1 MTTPH
6 RGTLFFAGTL
16 FTISGAL
23 GLGYQLVWIR
33 KATLIVG
40 ASQIALS
47 TVLTGFFLGLALG
60 SLVVGRYL
68 RSRRF
73 SPLFIYG
80 LFEAGIGLYALAFP
94 VLFGWVEASYGML
107 YDVAAHSGEALFLL
121 RFVLLFLLFLMPTFF
136 MGGTLPLL
144 LDGLV
149 ERDASIGSLT
159 SLLYGLNIIGAVLG
173 VLITGYFAIPQ
184 LGMNG
189 TSLAAGVGNLSIAV
203 VAIFAFRRRAP
214 FHLPK
219 KTDTRPPGPGVFFSF
234 LAVLSGLATIGY
246 QIAWA
251 RYFSLFKTA
260 SVHLTSILLAVFLAA
275 LAAGSMIMARLLATG
290 VRPLRVVG
298 LLQPLAALIVLYG
311 LGWWRFADYT
321 ITASQFDIEPSWYF
335 WSETVDSI
343 FFAPLFQIGL
353 VIFLP
358 VMLLGTALPGII
370 AAATRHSAA
379 LRGTSGR
386 LVFWNTIGASAG
398 GFASGYLLIP
408 AFGLTGT
415 MFVLA
420 LLTLILG
427 AAAEGRLAFDGGG
440 SRRFAISRGH
450 ILTGV
455 GFVAALLFLRGDV
468 TRNTVRHQGVGK
480 RLDKATLVDLVEGPL
495 TTGSIF
501 SDAKNLYIAS
511 DDQILAV
518 VRHGDLSVQA
528 IEGHLPALFY
538 PKPGTPKRVLG
549 IAVGSGQSFG
559 AMLRYPIEQMDV
571 VDISTEMIELAFE
584 HFREFNCDLGNDPRV
599 AVHLDDGRHFIQRVA
614 PESYDV
620 ISMEPPPPTAPGVHA
635 LYSLEFYQAA
645 ERVLRED
652 GVLMQWLPLYW
663 ITPNEAR
670 GIVKTQA
677 AVFPYTFIVRM
688 GQIDFVTLSFKRD
701 EPPRFR
707 VEWIEER
714 AKIFA
719 QEHEVRNR
727 RWTSKC
733 RHGTASLEGILAL
746 FTTGPEDVARMN
758 APYIYRDDDQ
768 RLSYSSGDRHLLR
781 CYHGRT
787 LATITFCCLP
797 RTPFADLQRYFV
809 ETIPVAELDEERA
822 RALALYR
829 VHSPSALAEAEMRF
843 KMSRDPS
850 ARMRWAL
857 DAAKQC
863 AHEFEASKHWL
874 ECALAAGCAS
884 CPDWI
889 AGWTRYHLHLH
900 ARDLRRWIEQLDPPA
915 RNSTVARLIETELKR
930 YQDNENE
937 RLSSYLAY
945 RLTH

>member
-1 MTTPH
+1 MTIPR
-6 RGTLFFAGTL
+6 RGTLLLAGTL
-16 FTISGAL
+16 FMLSGAL

-47 TVLTGFFLGLALG
+47 TVLTSFFLGLALG
-60 SLVVGRYL
+60 SLAVGRYL

-94 VLFGWVEASYGML
+94 LLFGWIEASYGAL
-107 YDVAAHSGEALFLL
+107 YGIAASSSQALFLL
-121 RFVLLFLLFLMPTFF
+121 RFALLFVLFLVPTFF

-149 ERDASIGSLT
+149 DRDASVGSLT
-159 SLLYGLNIIGAVLG
+159 SFFYGLNIIGAVIG
-173 VLITGYFAIPQ
+173 VLLTSYFAIPH

-203 VAIFAFRRRAP
+203 LAIVAFRSATP
-214 FHLPK
+214 LHIPAK
-219 KTDTRPPGPGVFFSF
+219 AGKSVPGPGLFFSF

-260 SVHLTSILLAVFLAA
+260 SVHLTAILLAVFLAA

-290 VRPLRVVG
+290 VRPLRIVA
-298 LLQPLAALIVLYG
+298 LLQPLAAFIILYG

-321 ITASQFDIEPSWYF
+321 LTASNFEITPSWYF
-335 WSETVDSI
+335 FSEVADTI

-358 VMLLGTALPGII
+358 VTLLGTALPGII
-370 AAATRHSAA
+370 AAATRNSAA

-398 GFASGYLLIP
+398 GFAAGYLLIP

-415 MFVLA
+415 LFT
-420 LLTLILG
+420 LTLFTLMLG
-427 AAAEGRLAFDGGG
+427 AAAESRLVMAAARARRIPFGWGHGFTVLALIGAF
-440 SRRFAISRGH
+440 
-450 ILTGV
+450 
-455 GFVAALLFLRGDV
+455 LFLRDDV
-468 TRNTVRHQGVGK
+468 TRDTIRHHGVGK
-480 RLDKATLVDLVEGPL
+480 RIAKAKLVDLVEGPL
-495 TTGSIF
+495 TTGSVF
-501 SDAKNLYIAS
+501 SDPDNIYIAA

-538 PKPGTPKRVLG
+538 PRPGTPKRVLG

-559 AMLRYPIEQMDV
+559 AMLRYPIEHMDI
-571 VDISTEMIELAFE
+571 VDISTEMIQLAFE

-599 AVHLDDGRHFIQRVA
+599 AVHLDDGRHFVERAA

-652 GVLMQWLPLYW
+652 GVIMQWLPLYW
-663 ITPNEAR
+663 MTPNEAR
-670 GIVKTQA
+670 GIVMTQA
-677 AVFPYTFIVRM
+677 AVFPQTFVLRM
-688 GQIDFVTLSFKRD
+688 GQIDFVTMSFKRS

-707 VEWIEER
+707 TEWIEER

-719 QEHEVRNR
+719 QEHEVLRKQ
-727 RWTSKC
+727 WTSKC

-746 FTTGPEDVARMN
+746 ITTGPEDVARMN

-768 RLSYSSGDRHLLR
+768 RLSYSSDDRQLLR
-781 CYHGRT
+781 RYHGNT
-787 LATITFCCLP
+787 LSIISFTALP
-797 RTPFADLQRYFV
+797 ITPFSRLQQYFADP
-809 ETIPVAELDEERA
+809 IPVAELDEERA
-822 RALALYR
+822 RALLMYR
-829 VHSPSALAEAEMRF
+829 VHSPAELAAAEVRYNMTADPAVRAKHAVTAAEVCCYEYEASLAWLGRAIE
-843 KMSRDPS
+843 SDPS
-850 ARMRWAL
+850 CYPSWIDGWAHYHSYFHSRELRQWIGTL
-857 DAAKQC
+857 D
-863 AHEFEASKHWL
+863 H
-874 ECALAAGCAS
+874 G
-884 CPDWI
+884 
-889 AGWTRYHLHLH
+889 
-900 ARDLRRWIEQLDPPA
+900 A
-915 RNSTVARLIETELKR
+915 RNSSIVESIENELDRRK
-930 YQDNENE
+930 QSENE
-937 RLSSYLAY
+937 RCSSYLWHKLA
-945 RLTH
+945 H